1 MKKTRVTWVVI
12 LAVASLIVAVAS
24 LAVSTIQARY
34 TVRELMLVISGATHI
49 KKIRVPQP
57 LKLRNIGLV
66 VKFIMA

>member
-34 TVRELMLVISGATHI
+34 TVRGVDASYQWSNTYQKNQE
-49 KKIRVPQP
+49 Q
-57 LKLRNIGLV
+57 
-66 VKFIMA
+66 